1 MSDQGNKKRIF
12 VGSGEADGQDN
23 AKLAVMEAFSGADE
37 AQIADAK
44 EIMLNV
50 QGRITLMT
58 ASEIAD
64 YVQDIAGEEKNIV
77 YNAANNEA
85 MGDRIKVTVFLMV

>member
-1 MSDQGNKKRIF
+1 
-12 VGSGEADGQDN
+12 
-23 AKLAVMEAFSGADE
+23 MEAFCGADE

-44 EIMLNV
+44 EIVLNV
-50 QGRITLMT
+50 QGRITVMT
-58 ASEIAD
+58 ASEIGD

-77 YNAANNEA
+77 YNVASDEN